1 MNKTKILLFLS
12 LLSLA
17 LTKMQRRQ
25 RRLEMQRSYFSM
37 LSRGN
42 SKEKKS
48 VPVFEFMYQ
57 ISLVRA
63 SHWYREVTGS
73 NHVEVLNFS
82 GFHIRNFMKCVHNC
96 EDHSLLES
104 FPNWE
109 SNLRQFFN

>member
-1 MNKTKILLFLS
+1 MNKTRILSFLS

-25 RRLEMQRSYFSM
+25 SRLEMQRSYFSM
-37 LSRGN
+37 QSRGN
-42 SKEKKS
+42 SKEKKN

-57 ISLVRA
+57 ILLVRA
-63 SHWYREVTGS
+63 SHRYREVTGS
-73 NHVEVLNFS
+73 NHVEVLIS
-82 GFHIRNFMKCVHNC
+82 GFHIRNFMSCVHNC

-104 FPNWE
+104 SPNWE